1 MAAKA
6 KIKPLLRFSN
16 SPSAPQR
23 AIDAGHAFFSHP
35 MKLGSIHRTF
45 LSQLP
50 HLQSVILLFFR
61 ITCGWSFFL
70 TGKGKLANL
79 ERTTKFFA
87 SLSLP
92 APHAHAVL
100 VGSLEMIGGLML
112 VSGLFSRAISLPLA
126 GTMVVAYLTA
136 HRDEAFLSISDF
148 TDQAPYS
155 FLMATLFLFA
165 FGAGRFSVDHFLQP
179 RIAKFFST
187 SNIKS

>member
-1 MAAKA
+1 
-6 KIKPLLRFSN
+6 
-16 SPSAPQR
+16 
-23 AIDAGHAFFSHP
+23 
-35 MKLGSIHRTF
+35 
-45 LSQLP
+45 
-50 HLQSVILLFFR
+50 
-61 ITCGWSFFL
+61 
-70 TGKGKLANL
+70 
-79 ERTTKFFA
+79 
-87 SLSLP
+87 
-92 APHAHAVL
+92 
-100 VGSLEMIGGLML
+100 MIGGLML